1 MYRVK
6 TTASFDKN
14 FKKLD
19 KSVQLIIAKW
29 IKNHLIDCDNPRAF
43 GKGLTANL
51 SGYWRYR
58 IGDYRLLA
66 EILDDEMIIIAI
78 DINHR
83 SKVYR

>member
-29 IKNHLIDCDNPRAF
+29 IKNHLMDCDNPRAF
-43 GKGLTANL
+43 GKGLTADL

>member
-14 FKKLD
+14 FKTLD

>member
-66 EILDDEMIIIAI
+66 EIFDDEMIIIAI

>member
-29 IKNHLIDCDNPRAF
+29 IKNHLMNCDNPRAF